1 MQRSPLRK
9 SFWPS
14 RRHCLHCG
22 LVSRAMAAT
31 PLDAP
36 PLARPAAVVGL
47 RGHVANPG
55 HLEAGGLEG
64 ADRGLAA
71 GAGTLDEDLDLL
83 QAVLDALACR
93 RVGRH
98 LRGERRRL
106 ARASE
111 AGAAGG
117 LPRDH
122 VPLAVCQGDD
132 LVVEAGLGVGLA
144 HRDVLADSAAAALRT
159 LRCWAHLLLPRL
171 LLAGHLHALRALAR
185 ARVRLG
191 SLTADREAATVA
203 LAAVAA
209 GLHQALDVLRA
220 LAAQVALDDEIS
232 VDLVAELRDLV
243 LGEVADVGVR
253 RDAELGE
260 KLVRLGPADAVDVR
274 ETDLDALVQRDVDAC
289 YTSHR
294 VRPTPA

>member
-71 GAGTLDEDLDLL
+71 GAGTPDEDLDLL
-83 QAVLDALACR
+83 QGALDAPSWPP
-93 RVGRH
+93 VGRP

-122 VPLAVCQGDD
+122 VPLAVGQRDD
-132 LVVEAGLGVGLA
+132 RVVEAGLDVGLA
-144 HRDVLADSAAAALRT
+144 HRDVLADSAAAALGT

-171 LLAGHLHALRALAR
+171 LLAGHLHALPALSR
-185 ARVRLG
+185 RRGRLVF
-191 SLTADREAATVA
+191 LLADREA
-203 LAAVAA
+203 
-209 GLHQALDVLRA
+209 
-220 LAAQVALDDEIS
+220 
-232 VDLVAELRDLV
+232 
-243 LGEVADVGVR
+243 
-253 RDAELGE
+253 
-260 KLVRLGPADAVDVR
+260 
-274 ETDLDALVQRDVDAC
+274 
-289 YTSHR
+289 
-294 VRPTPA
+294 